1 MQIKKFIALQIYT
14 VVFICIVYIITLS
27 LILSGIKKVV
37 LLYVRNATNTQLAN
51 FREKANN
58 NNNNFIVP
66 IKGPR
71 RGRELHIKQIL
82 IQCTYNNT
90 TFFMP
95 DRIRDK
101 VMIYTIHINT
111 TYDNNNPSKN
121 I

>member
-1 MQIKKFIALQIYT
+1 MEPLRDSHAPSWHAGPQIDVPAEPPF
-14 VVFICIVYIITLS
+14 
-27 LILSGIKKVV
+27 
-37 LLYVRNATNTQLAN
+37 TNNWQN
-51 FREKANN
+51 SRYYNN
-58 NNNNFIVP
+58 NNNNNNVIVP

-90 TFFMP
+90 TCFMP

-111 TYDNNNPSKN
+111 TYDNNNPLF
-121 I
+121 